1 MTLKLTIPDS
11 FSEDFIPEMMGK
23 MRSLL
28 DQIEE
33 AVWEDDAVVANE
45 LVDKCKVLLMQLK
58 NTTEVFD
65 GYYCS

>member
-1 MTLKLTIPDS
+1 MTLELTIPDS
-11 FSEDFIPEMMGK
+11 FSENFIPEMMSK

-45 LVDKCKVLLMQLK
+45 LVDKCKGIIDAV
-58 NTTEVFD
+58 EEYHGGF
-65 GYYCS
+65 

>member
-1 MTLKLTIPDS
+1 MTPELTIPDS
-11 FSEDFIPEMMGK
+11 FSEDFVPEMMGK

-45 LVDKCKVLLMQLK
+45 LVDKCKSIIDAV
-58 NTTEVFD
+58 E
-65 GYYCS
+65 

>member
-1 MTLKLTIPDS
+1 MTPELIIPDS
-11 FSEDFIPEMMGK
+11 FSEDFIPEMMQK

-45 LVDKCKVLLMQLK
+45 LVDKCKSIIDAVGEYQGG
-58 NTTEVFD
+58 F
-65 GYYCS
+65 

>member
-11 FSEDFIPEMMGK
+11 FSENFIPEMMGK

-45 LVDKCKVLLMQLK
+45 LVDKCKSIIDAV
-58 NTTEVFD
+58 EE
-65 GYYCS
+65 YYGGF

>member
-1 MTLKLTIPDS
+1 MTLELTIPDS
-11 FSEDFIPEMMGK
+11 FSENFIPEMMSK

-45 LVDKCKVLLMQLK
+45 LVDKCKSIIDAV
-58 NTTEVFD
+58 EEYHRGF
-65 GYYCS
+65 

>member
-23 MRSLL
+23 MRSLP

-45 LVDKCKVLLMQLK
+45 LVDKCKSIIDAV
-58 NTTEVFD
+58 EEYHGGF
-65 GYYCS
+65 

>member
-1 MTLKLTIPDS
+1 MTPKLTIPDS

-45 LVDKCKVLLMQLK
+45 LVDKCKSIIDAV
-58 NTTEVFD
+58 EEYHGGF
-65 GYYCS
+65 

>member
-1 MTLKLTIPDS
+1 MTLELTIPDS
-11 FSEDFIPEMMGK
+11 FSEMMSK

-45 LVDKCKVLLMQLK
+45 LVDKCKSIIDAV
-58 NTTEVFD
+58 EEYHGGF
-65 GYYCS
+65 

>member
-1 MTLKLTIPDS
+1 MTLELTIPDS
-11 FSEDFIPEMMGK
+11 FSENFIPEMMSK

-45 LVDKCKVLLMQLK
+45 LADKCKSIIDAV
-58 NTTEVFD
+58 EEYHGGF
-65 GYYCS
+65 

>member
-11 FSEDFIPEMMGK
+11 FSEDFIPEMMDK

-45 LVDKCKVLLMQLK
+45 LVDKCKSIIDAV
-58 NTTEVFD
+58 EEYHGGF
-65 GYYCS
+65 

>member
-1 MTLKLTIPDS
+1 MWRQPSKEEKIPS
-11 FSEDFIPEMMGK
+11 K

-45 LVDKCKVLLMQLK
+45 LVDKCKSIIDAV
-58 NTTEVFD
+58 EEYHGGF
-65 GYYCS
+65 

>member
-11 FSEDFIPEMMGK
+11 FSENFIPEMMGK

-45 LVDKCKVLLMQLK
+45 LVYKCKSIIDAV
-58 NTTEVFD
+58 EEYHGGF
-65 GYYCS
+65 

>member
-45 LVDKCKVLLMQLK
+45 LVDKCKSIIDAV
-58 NTTEVFD
+58 EEYHEGF
-65 GYYCS
+65 